1 MKNKIPKPK
10 NEIQYLYEDIKEIAE
25 QFPTDYKWNYEE
37 LCNHFPE
44 DLLVKVEII
53 ENSLF
58 VYPSPTLEHQSI
70 LENVLVKFHR
80 FIKDDNLGQLLLAPL
95 DVQLDQNNISQP
107 DILFVAKDNR
117 KILGEASIE
126 GAPDLIIE
134 IWLPMESSKIREA
147 KRELYQK
154 NKVTEFWQVYP
165 KRKQVFVEVLNEKG
179 NYQTFSEAEK
189 EGIIKSKVLTG
200 FEINITDIF
209 ED

>member
-10 NEIQYLYEDIKEIAE
+10 NGIQYLYEDIKEIAD
-25 QFPTDYKWNYEE
+25 QFPADYKWNYEE

-53 ENSLF
+53 NNRLF

-70 LENVLVKFHR
+70 LGNVLLKFHR

-95 DVQLDQNNISQP
+95 DVQLDQNNVVQP
-107 DILFVAKDNR
+107 DILFVTKANR

-126 GAPDLIIE
+126 GAPNLVIE
-134 IWLPMESSKIREA
+134 IWLPMESSKMREA

-154 NKVTEFWQVYP
+154 NRVIEFWQIFP
-165 KRKQVFVEVLNEKG
+165 KKKQVRVEVLNKEGK
-179 NYQTFSEAEK
+179 YHVFSEAKE
-189 EGIIKSKVLTG
+189 EGIIQSKVLLD
-200 FEINITDIF
+200 FEMNVADIF
-209 ED
+209 E